1 MHMKTT
7 HVIASSAALIGLAVS
22 LFASDFDVSRGV
34 EKFKKSFSVTAE
46 DVVRI
51 QTLSGATAV
60 VQFTKFGTGNAS
72 YRWRYYSAKS
82 QPIKIGTGQVRESY
96 KSKPNADGSYS
107 PAPDDNETVRA
118 GDILIEWS
126 SGGTGT
132 AWLYYNTNSATI
144 QILSSDAFEKD
155 F

>member
-1 MHMKTT
+1 MKTS
-7 HVIASSAALIGLAVS
+7 HIIASSAALIGLAVS
-22 LFASDFDVSRGV
+22 LFAAELNVSSG
-34 EKFKKSFSVTAE
+34 EKKSVSITAK

-51 QTLSGATAV
+51 QTPSGAAAV
-60 VQFTKFGTGNAS
+60 VQFTTFGPGNSAA
-72 YRWRYYSAKS
+72 YHWRYRAAKS
-82 QPIKIGTGQVRESY
+82 QPVKSGSGQVRESFE
-96 KSKPNADGSYS
+96 SKPNADGSHS
-107 PAPDDNETVRA
+107 PAPDHDTTVRA

-126 SGGTGT
+126 CGGTST